1 MFIDREGWLQR
12 VVSRGAAPV
21 LILTLAGSGCVPSG
35 DNSASAQ
42 SPEGSDG
49 GGRRVI
55 NVEVTPV
62 RRSSFTD
69 SIRVAGQVEAYRD
82 VTISAD
88 ESGAVLRYLVRRGAR
103 VPKGGI
109 IAELDAGVLRAQ
121 VEEARAAAALAAEQH
136 ERQRRLWE
144 DERIGTEIAYLR
156 AKYNSEAAS
165 ARLATLESR
174 LERTKIRS
182 PIAGVFD
189 EKLLEAGEYAGV
201 GDPVARVV
209 TTNPIKVTAGI
220 PERYAAFVHRG
231 DSARITFDVF
241 PDREF
246 VGRITFVGTSVN
258 ERNRTFPIEVVIQ
271 NPGLLIKPK
280 MIADLQVVRERLDD
294 VVVVPQTAVLRN
306 EEGYRVV
313 LAETEN
319 GRDIARAHHVGVG
332 PSYANQV
339 VIESG
344 LEPGQ
349 RLITLGQQ
357 LVDDGS
363 LIRVVNAIPV
373 LDSIADGPAAA
384 ALEEG
389 EGG

>member
-1 MFIDREGWLQR
+1 MD
-12 VVSRGAAPV
+12 
-21 LILTLAGSGCVPSG
+21 
-35 DNSASAQ
+35 
-42 SPEGSDG
+42 
-49 GGRRVI
+49 GRRVI

-62 RRSSFTD
+62 RRGNFTDSIRTPVRRGNFTD

-88 ESGAVLRYLVRRGAR
+88 ESGSVLRYLVRRGAR

-109 IAELDAGVLRAQ
+109 IAELDAGVLESQ
-121 VEEARAAAALAAEQH
+121 VEEARATAALAAEQY

-144 DERIGTEIAYLR
+144 DERIGTEIAFLR
-156 AKYNSEAAS
+156 AKYDSEAAN

-209 TTNPIKVTAGI
+209 TTNPIKVSAGI
-220 PERYAAFVHRG
+220 PERYAPFVHRG
-231 DSARITFDVF
+231 DSARITFGVF
-241 PDREF
+241 PGREF
-246 VGRITFVGTSVN
+246 LGRIAFVGTSVN
-258 ERNRTFPIEVVIQ
+258 QSNRTFPIEVVIQ
-271 NPGLLIKPK
+271 NPERLIKPQ
-280 MIADLQVVRERLDD
+280 MIADVQVVRERLDD
-294 VVVVPQTAVLRN
+294 VVVVPQTAVLRT
-306 EEGYRVV
+306 EDGYQVV

-319 GRDIARAHHVGVG
+319 GRDIARAHPVGVG
-332 PSYANQV
+332 PSYANHV

-349 RLITLGQQ
+349 QLITLGQQ

-363 LIRVVNAIPV
+363 LIRVVNAAPA
-373 LDSIADGPAAA
+373 LDSVAERQAGDVLG
-384 ALEEG
+384 EG
-389 EGG
+389 EGEGEGESE